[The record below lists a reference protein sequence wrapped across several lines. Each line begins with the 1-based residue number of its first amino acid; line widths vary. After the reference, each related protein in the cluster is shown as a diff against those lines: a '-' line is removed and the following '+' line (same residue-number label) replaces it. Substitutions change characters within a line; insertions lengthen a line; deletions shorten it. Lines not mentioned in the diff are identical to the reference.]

1 MGKRAGIACNSDI
14 YTHTKQPVHAHIAEM
29 SNANPYGNNNPYAEN
44 YEMQEDLNNTPTGHT
59 DGSDDFVAF
68 MNVIN
73 SINANLSRYENII
86 NRIDAQHKDL
96 LTQVSE
102 EQEMELRRS
111 LDDYISQAT
120 DLQYQLKADIKDAQ
134 RDGLH
139 DPNKQAQ
146 AENSRQKFLKLIQD
160 YRIIDSNY
168 KEESKEQAKRQYTII
183 QPEATEE
190 EVEAAIND
198 VNGQQIFSQ
207 ALLNA
212 NRRGEAKTALAEVQ
226 TRHQELLKLEKT
238 MAELTQLFNDM
249 EELVI
254 EQQENVDV
262 IDKNVEDAQ
271 QDVEQG
277 VGHTNKAVKSARKAR
292 KNKIRCMIICFIIF
306 AIVVVVVVVPSVVE
320 TRK

>member
-1 MGKRAGIACNSDI
+1 GSHM
-14 YTHTKQPVHAHIAEM
+14 M
-29 SNANPYGNNNPYAEN
+29 SNANPYENNNPYAEN
-44 YEMQEDLNNTPTGHT
+44 YEMQEDLNNAPTGHYE
-59 DGSDDFVAF
+59 GSDDFVAF
-68 MNVIN
+68 MNKIN

-86 NRIDAQHKDL
+86 NQIDAQHKDL

-139 DPNKQAQ
+139 DSNKQAQ
-146 AENSRQKFLKLIQD
+146 AENCRQKFLKLIQD

-183 QPEATEE
+183 QPEATDE

-226 TRHQELLKLEKT
+226 ARHQELLKLEKT

-292 KNKIRCMIICFIIF
+292 KNKIRC
-306 AIVVVVVVVPSVVE
+306 
-320 TRK
+320 

>member
-1 MGKRAGIACNSDI
+1 
-14 YTHTKQPVHAHIAEM
+14 
-29 SNANPYGNNNPYAEN
+29 
-44 YEMQEDLNNTPTGHT
+44 MQEDLNNAPTGHS

-68 MNVIN
+68 MNKIN

-86 NRIDAQHKDL
+86 NQIDAQHKDL

-139 DPNKQAQ
+139 DSNKQAQ
-146 AENSRQKFLKLIQD
+146 AENCRQKFLKLIQD

-183 QPEATEE
+183 QPEATDE

-226 TRHQELLKLEKT
+226 ARHQELLKLEKT
-238 MAELTQLFNDM
+238 MAELTQLFSQRSITSG
-249 EELVI
+249 LI
-254 EQQENVDV
+254 
-262 IDKNVEDAQ
+262 
-271 QDVEQG
+271 
-277 VGHTNKAVKSARKAR
+277 
-292 KNKIRCMIICFIIF
+292 
-306 AIVVVVVVVPSVVE
+306 
-320 TRK
+320 

>member
-1 MGKRAGIACNSDI
+1 MWNCNTLHLKTAHTRTNIA
-14 YTHTKQPVHAHIAEM
+14 AM
-29 SNANPYGNNNPYAEN
+29 SNANPYENNNPYAEN
-44 YEMQEDLNNTPTGHT
+44 YEMQEDLNNAPTGHSA
-59 DGSDDFVAF
+59 GSDDFVAF
-68 MNVIN
+68 MNKIN

-86 NRIDAQHKDL
+86 NQIDAQHKDL

-139 DPNKQAQ
+139 DSNKQAQ
-146 AENSRQKFLKLIQD
+146 AENCRQKFLKLIQD

-183 QPEATEE
+183 QPEATDE

-226 TRHQELLKLEKT
+226 ARHQELLKLEKT

-292 KNKIRCMIICFIIF
+292 KNKIRCLIICFIIF

>member
-1 MGKRAGIACNSDI
+1 MIHLHPKTDSTRTN
-14 YTHTKQPVHAHIAEM
+14 IAEM
-29 SNANPYGNNNPYAEN
+29 SNANPYENNNPYAEN
-44 YEMQEDLNNTPTGHT
+44 YEMQEDLNNAPTGHS

-68 MNVIN
+68 MNKIN

-139 DPNKQAQ
+139 DSNKQAQ
-146 AENSRQKFLKLIQD
+146 AENCRQKFLKLIQD

-183 QPEATEE
+183 QPEATDE

-226 TRHQELLKLEKT
+226 ARHQELLKLEKT

-292 KNKIRCMIICFIIF
+292 KNKIRCLIICFIIF

>member
-1 MGKRAGIACNSDI
+1 
-14 YTHTKQPVHAHIAEM
+14 M
-29 SNANPYGNNNPYAEN
+29 SNANPYENNNPYAEN
-44 YEMQEDLNNTPTGHT
+44 YEMQEDLNNVPTGHS
-59 DGSDDFVAF
+59 DGSGDFVAF
-68 MNVIN
+68 MNKIN
-73 SINANLSRYENII
+73 SINSNLSRYENII

-134 RDGLH
+134 KDGLH
-139 DPNKQAQ
+139 DSNKQAQ

-183 QPEATEE
+183 QPEATDE

-226 TRHQELLKLEKT
+226 ARHQELLKLEKT

-277 VGHTNKAVKSARKAR
+277 VGHTNKAVKSARRAR
-292 KNKIRCMIICFIIF
+292 KNKIRCWIICFVIF
-306 AIVVVVVVVPSVVE
+306 AVVVVVVVVPSVVE

>member
-1 MGKRAGIACNSDI
+1 MHTEKNLNSVEQSHI
-14 YTHTKQPVHAHIAEM
+14 QTHIAEM

-44 YEMQEDLNNTPTGHT
+44 YEMQEEDLNNAPTGHT
-59 DGSDDFVAF
+59 DGSDDFVGF
-68 MNVIN
+68 MNKIN
-73 SINANLSRYENII
+73 TINANLARYENII
-86 NRIDAQHKDL
+86 NRIDMQHKDL

-134 RDGLH
+134 KDGLR

-183 QPEATEE
+183 QPEATDE

-226 TRHQELLKLEKT
+226 ARHQELLKLERT

-277 VGHTNKAVKSARKAR
+277 VGHTNKAVKSAKNAR
-292 KNKIRCMIICFIIF
+292 KNKIRCYIICFVIF
-306 AIVVVVVVVPSVVE
+306 AVVVVVVVVPSVVE
-320 TRK
+320 SRK

>member
-1 MGKRAGIACNSDI
+1 
-14 YTHTKQPVHAHIAEM
+14 
-29 SNANPYGNNNPYAEN
+29 
-44 YEMQEDLNNTPTGHT
+44 MQEDLNNAPTGHS

-68 MNVIN
+68 MNKIN

-86 NRIDAQHKDL
+86 NQIDAQHKDL

-139 DPNKQAQ
+139 DSNKQAQ
-146 AENSRQKFLKLIQD
+146 AENCRQKFLKLIQD

-183 QPEATEE
+183 QPEATDE

-226 TRHQELLKLEKT
+226 ARHQELLKLEKT

-262 IDKNVEDAQ
+262 IDKNVDDAQ

-292 KNKIRCMIICFIIF
+292 KNKIRCLIICFIIF